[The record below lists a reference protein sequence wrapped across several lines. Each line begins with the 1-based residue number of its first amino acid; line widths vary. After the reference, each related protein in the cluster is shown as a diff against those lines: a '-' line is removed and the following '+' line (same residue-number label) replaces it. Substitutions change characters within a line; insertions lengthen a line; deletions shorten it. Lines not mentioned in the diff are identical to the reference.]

1 MSKIISA
8 YILKVTDATSQ
19 HYSKLDII
27 HKYFIWCV
35 CVYVNDGD
43 YDYDKAKVVRVH
55 NYSDSTSHR
64 CAGSEGNRTEV
75 SDLRPSHVTPWER
88 SPGTHYIG
96 VWVGHTT
103 ECGG

>member
-55 NYSDSTSHR
+55 N
-64 CAGSEGNRTEV
+64 
-75 SDLRPSHVTPWER
+75 
-88 SPGTHYIG
+88 
-96 VWVGHTT
+96 
-103 ECGG
+103 